1 MPRRT
6 IKTTL
11 NIDQKGNDLAGA
23 IKVEHVPVMKNEIGS
38 ALSVVKNGV
47 YLDCTIGEGGHA
59 LHLLKSKNSPKQVL
73 GIDLD
78 KFILNTTK
86 ERLKNYKDR
95 VCLSHGNFANL
106 ETIIR
111 EMGCEK
117 VNGIL
122 FDLGLSS
129 FQIEKPN
136 RGFSFS
142 KTEKLDMRFNTNQ
155 IIDAKKIVN
164 SYPESRLKEIILKFG
179 EEPKANKIAKAI
191 VQNRPIEDT
200 NTLSEIIIKAIGKQ
214 NKRKGINPATK
225 SFQAIRIEVNQEFQ
239 NIQAGLKQAINVL
252 EKSGR
257 LAVISYHSLE
267 DRIVKNTLRDA
278 SKECI
283 CPDQIPRCICEHK
296 ASVKVISKKI
306 IKPTENEIQE
316 NPRSRSTKLR
326 LAEKL

>member
-1 MPRRT
+1 VS
-6 IKTTL
+6 
-11 NIDQKGNDLAGA
+11 DLAGG
-23 IKVEHVPVMKNEIGS
+23 IKVEHVSVMKNEIGS
-38 ALSVVKNGV
+38 SLSVVKNGV

-59 LHLLKSKNSPKQVL
+59 LHLLESKNSPKQVL

-95 VCLSHGNFANL
+95 VALSHGNFANL

-111 EMGCEK
+111 KMGCEK

-122 FDLGLSS
+122 FDLGMSS

-136 RGFSFS
+136 RGFSFL
-142 KTEKLDMRFNTNQ
+142 KTEKLDMRFDINQVTN
-155 IIDAKKIVN
+155 AEKIVN
-164 SYPESRLKEIILKFG
+164 SYPESNLKEILLKFG

-191 VQNRPIEDT
+191 VQNRPIKDT
-200 NTLSEIIIKAIGKQ
+200 NTLSKIIIKAIGKQ
-214 NKRKGINPATK
+214 NKRNGIHPATK

-239 NIQAGLKQAINVL
+239 NIQSGLNQAINVL

-267 DRIVKNTLRDA
+267 DRIVKNILRDA

-283 CPDQIPRCICEHK
+283 CPDHIPRCICEHK
-296 ASVKVISKKI
+296 ASVKVVSKKI

-316 NPRSRSTKLR
+316 NRRSRSAKLR

>member
-1 MPRRT
+1 M
-6 IKTTL
+6 
-11 NIDQKGNDLAGA
+11 AGA

-38 ALSVVKNGV
+38 ALSIAKNGI
-47 YLDCTIGEGGHA
+47 YLDCTVGEGGHA
-59 LHLLKSKNSPKQVL
+59 LHLLESENSPNHVL

-78 KFILNTTK
+78 KFILKTTK
-86 ERLKNYKDR
+86 ERLKNYKDK

-106 ETIIR
+106 KTIIR
-111 EMGCEK
+111 KMGHEK
-117 VNGIL
+117 VNGVL

-129 FQIEKPN
+129 FQIEKPD
-136 RGFSFS
+136 RGFSFL

-164 SYPESRLKEIILKFG
+164 NYPESSLREIILKFG

-191 VQNRPIEDT
+191 VQNRPIQDT
-200 NTLSEIIIKAIGKQ
+200 YTLSQIIRKAIGKQ
-214 NKRKGINPATK
+214 NNRKGINPATK

-239 NIQAGLKQAINVL
+239 NIQEGLNQAMDVL

-267 DRIVKNTLRDA
+267 DRIVKNILRNA
-278 SKECI
+278 SKQCI
-283 CPDQIPRCICEHK
+283 CPDQIPKCICEHE
-296 ASVKVISKKI
+296 ASMKVISNKI
-306 IKPTENEIQE
+306 IKPTESEIKE
-316 NPRSRSTKLR
+316 NPRSRSAKLR